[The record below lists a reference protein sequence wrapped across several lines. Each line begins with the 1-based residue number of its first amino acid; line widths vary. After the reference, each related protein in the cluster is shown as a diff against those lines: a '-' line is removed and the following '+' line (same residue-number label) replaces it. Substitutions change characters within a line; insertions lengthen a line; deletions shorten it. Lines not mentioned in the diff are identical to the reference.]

1 MNSLAL
7 SQPIGSIDAYI
18 ASIQKVPVLT
28 REQEQTYADKL
39 FHFGDLEAAQALV
52 MHNLRFVVKIAH
64 GYKGYGLA
72 LQDLIQEGNVGLMK
86 AVKRFNPEAGVR
98 LVSFAVHWIRSEI
111 HEFVIKNW
119 RIAKVATTK
128 QQRKLFFNLRKNK
141 KRLGWFSQEEV
152 NAVAEDLGVTPKN
165 VMEMEARMSNYDVS
179 FDAPDNDDDENN
191 YSPSNYLTN
200 QSVSPEKA
208 LEVQDNEAQQHN
220 RLKAALEGLDA
231 RSLRIIQARWLAEE
245 KKATLHDL
253 AAELGV
259 SAERVR
265 QLEKKAMNQMKS
277 ALND

>member
-1 MNSLAL
+1 M
-7 SQPIGSIDAYI
+7 
-18 ASIQKVPVLT
+18 T
-28 REQEQTYADKL
+28 
-39 FHFGDLEAAQALV
+39 F
-52 MHNLRFVVKIAH
+52 
-64 GYKGYGLA
+64 
-72 LQDLIQEGNVGLMK
+72 
-86 AVKRFNPEAGVR
+86 
-98 LVSFAVHWIRSEI
+98 
-111 HEFVIKNW
+111 
-119 RIAKVATTK
+119 
-128 QQRKLFFNLRKNK
+128 
-141 KRLGWFSQEEV
+141 
-152 NAVAEDLGVTPKN
+152 LGVTPKN